1 MSWLEMSFENLFN
14 TRPTGLESKNYTFA
28 LIILDSIFFK
38 RADDC
43 MIVMS
48 IKVELRNNMMIR

>member
-28 LIILDSIFFK
+28 LITLDNIFFNK
-38 RADDC
+38 ADDC
-43 MIVMS
+43 MITMS
-48 IKVELRNNMMIR
+48 IKVELRINKMTT